1 MPIKS
6 FQGARVQRKRVVPK
20 KLLVADIMCHTLV
33 VFKPEQSIHEVM
45 SQFIKNRISGG
56 PVVDDKGHLIG
67 VISEADCMKEISD
80 SRYFNMPILDKS
92 VEHFMTKNVDTIDAS
107 LSVFEAADLFS
118 KTSRRRFPVMQ
129 NNRLVGQ
136 ISRKDVVVAAI
147 NMKSQTWGTK

>member
-6 FQGARVQRKRVVPK
+6 FQGQRAQKMRNVPK
-20 KLLVADIMCHTLV
+20 KLLVADIMCRTLV
-33 VFKPEQSIHEVM
+33 VFKPEDSIHHVM
-45 SQFIKNRISGG
+45 QQFIKHRISGG
-56 PVVDDKGHLIG
+56 PVVDDKGQLTG

-92 VEHFMTKNVDTIDAS
+92 VAHFMTPKVDTIDAG
-107 LSVFEAADLFS
+107 LTVFEAAALFS

-136 ISRKDVVVAAI
+136 ISRKDVVIAAL
-147 NMKSQTWGTK
+147 NMKSQTWGVK